1 MKRLVQTL
9 SIALPTLLLMT
20 ACHRDIPVDTIEIEP
35 KSATLFVGETCDVT
49 VRCYPEEATNL
60 DELLVYSA
68 NKSVITYE
76 NGKVTAMGGGRA
88 AVTATCG
95 NVVAQSIFTVYQYKF
110 TKNNKSYGIDYASGH
125 NYYCSEPTVQE
136 VEIILI
142 HTDPNGD
149 LQKFDVWV
157 QAGQLGQ
164 ELDFTKPITG
174 WSYVGV
180 YLNNNEDGYLVF
192 ASEDGTP
199 SIHLADWSDPGNVTL
214 TRGLLR
220 VDNLGFSKYRIHAD
234 FELSNG
240 YRFSTDWEGTS
251 NMKTD

>member
-1 MKRLVQTL
+1 
-9 SIALPTLLLMT
+9 
-20 ACHRDIPVDTIEIEP
+20 
-35 KSATLFVGETCDVT
+35 
-49 VRCYPEEATNL
+49 
-60 DELLVYSA
+60 
-68 NKSVITYE
+68 ITYE
-76 NGKVTAMGGGRA
+76 NGKVTAMGGGKA

-142 HTDPNGD
+142 HNDPNGD

-164 ELDFTKPITG
+164 ELDFTKPIVG